1 MAINVSL
8 MMRKD
13 VLDRPANPRGRKI
26 GQSAPS
32 NRYCSAACQ
41 KLFCQH
47 QLIASMSKKATVS
60 FDKAAMKSWNHSFK
74 VEAIHVERLQTR
86 SDA

>member
-1 MAINVSL
+1 

-26 GQSAPS
+26 GQSALS
-32 NRYCSAACQ
+32 SRYCSAACQ

-47 QLIASMSKKATVS
+47 
-60 FDKAAMKSWNHSFK
+60 
-74 VEAIHVERLQTR
+74 
-86 SDA
+86 